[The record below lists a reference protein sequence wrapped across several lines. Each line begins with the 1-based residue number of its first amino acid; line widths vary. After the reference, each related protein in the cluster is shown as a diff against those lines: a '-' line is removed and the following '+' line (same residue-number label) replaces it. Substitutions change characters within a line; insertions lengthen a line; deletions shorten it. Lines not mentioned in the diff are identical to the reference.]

1 MRISDW
7 SSDVCSS
14 DLVEGAVAGEGEARA
29 EVVAAADLGL
39 GAENHLQVAE
49 RGAVEAR
56 PRHPG
61 AGDVLAST
69 GVGEV
74 DPAVLGDGGMES
86 DVEQAALAAGP
97 HPRHTGDRNGPQQ
110 DVLEEAQG
118 GR

>member
-56 PRHPG
+56 PRHLG
-61 AGDVLAST
+61 AGAVLASP

-74 DPAVLGDGGMES
+74 DPAVLGDVGMES
-86 DVEQAALAAGP
+86 DVEQAALAAGHHLRTAEP
-97 HPRHTGDRNGPQQ
+97 
-110 DVLEEAQG
+110 
-118 GR
+118 GRRSCGERGCTFG